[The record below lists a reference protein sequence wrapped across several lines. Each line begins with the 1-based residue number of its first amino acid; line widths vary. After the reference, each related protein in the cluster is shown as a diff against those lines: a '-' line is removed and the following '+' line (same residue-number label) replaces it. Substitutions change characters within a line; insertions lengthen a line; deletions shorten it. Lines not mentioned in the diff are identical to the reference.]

1 MEIDQA
7 RLMVLHAAWKMD
19 TEGKRAARQEIS
31 MIKVIAAQMHQRVLD
46 RAMQVHGALGMSDD
60 TPLAAAW
67 RQGRWLRIADGPDEV
82 HKMVIALREL
92 NRFKPREPAVAEAAG
107 GARRHRRHPK
117 LSVAATQTADRGLTD
132 EQRDFVAAIRDFAAR
147 EKLERPEHDGHS
159 HEIAARMGELGWYGL
174 QIPEEYGG
182 SGGSFLDATLFL
194 EEFTRGQIP
203 VAGYGVT
210 LIVVG
215 ALNRFGT
222 EEQKRDLFGR
232 VVKGGTLAI
241 AMSEP
246 DAGSDVAALKTRAR
260 LEDGE
265 WVLDGAKM
273 WCSYAHKASH
283 ILIVCR
289 TGPGERHEDMSMILV
304 PRDAPGMTITPIPT
318 LGGEE
323 TNEIHLDGVRVPE
336 DALLGTEGG
345 GWTQL
350 MAGLNYERT
359 ILAAT
364 SLGLAQRA
372 FDDAL
377 AYAKERRQFGR
388 PVGLVPGDLAP
399 LRRARHGD
407 RAGAAAGALGGLA
420 DRRGPEPDAA
430 AGGVDGEARGLG
442 AGEARA
448 RSRASR
454 SWAATAT
461 RRSTPWSGT
470 SVRPW

>member
-1 MEIDQA
+1 VTQA
-7 RLMVLHAAWKMD
+7 A
-19 TEGKRAARQEIS
+19 
-31 MIKVIAAQMHQRVLD
+31 
-46 RAMQVHGALGMSDD
+46 
-60 TPLAAAW
+60 
-67 RQGRWLRIADGPDEV
+67 
-82 HKMVIALREL
+82 
-92 NRFKPREPAVAEAAG
+92 
-107 GARRHRRHPK
+107 
-117 LSVAATQTADRGLTD
+117 LTD
-132 EQRDFVAAIRDFAAR
+132 EQQVFVEAIRDFAAR
-147 EKLERPEHDGHS
+147 EKFERPESDGHDDAV
-159 HEIAARMGELGWYGL
+159 AARMGELGWYGL

-194 EEFTRGQIP
+194 EETTRGGIP
-203 VAGYGVT
+203 IGGYGVT

-215 ALNRFGT
+215 ALNRFGS
-222 EEQKRDLFGR
+222 EEQKRELFAR

-246 DAGSDVAALKTRAR
+246 DAGSDVAALKTKAR
-260 LEDGE
+260 REDGE

-273 WCSYAHKASH
+273 WCSYAHKASQ

-304 PRDAPGMTITPIPT
+304 PRDAPGMTLTPIAT

-336 DALLGTEGG
+336 DALLGAEGA

-364 SLGLAQRA
+364 ALGLAQRA

-377 AYAKERRQFGR
+377 AYSRRHACSFATWPRSQTRTRRGCC
-388 PVGLVPGDLAP
+388 
-399 LRRARHGD
+399 RARP
-407 RAGAAAGALGGLA
+407 RWRSSQPRSWPSAAHS
-420 DRRGPEPDAA
+420 RG
-430 AGGVDGEARGLG
+430 
-442 AGEARA
+442 
-448 RSRASR
+448 SR

-461 RRSTPWSGT
+461 PTSTPWRGT
-470 SVRPW
+470 CVPQS